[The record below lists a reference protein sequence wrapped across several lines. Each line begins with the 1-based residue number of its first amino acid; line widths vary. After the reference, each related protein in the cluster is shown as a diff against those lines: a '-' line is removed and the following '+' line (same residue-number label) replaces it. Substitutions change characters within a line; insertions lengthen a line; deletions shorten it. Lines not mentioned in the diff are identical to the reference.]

1 MPVEKPTADIGKL
14 GTIGIMKPLPFD
26 VTTLANAQGGMVV
39 RRQLRRMGFTRKH
52 VDAQLAAERWMERS
66 PVALSTFT
74 GELTREQQGW
84 LGVLHAGPPAI
95 VGGYTALEF
104 HGLKNW
110 HRDHITVLIDEERHL
125 DPVPGIDYF
134 RTRRPLEL
142 WKSKKSPLPMAA
154 VEPAAL
160 LCAAYEPSW
169 RTAQGL
175 LAAVVQQRLTT
186 AAELREQMER
196 MKPLRRS
203 PRFRVLLTEIQG
215 GAGSLAEVDVTRM
228 CSDFG
233 LPRPNRQ
240 TRRQDRQGKWR
251 YTDCEWDLPDGR
263 VLVLEVDGGF
273 HMEVEHWEDDIKRQ
287 RGLTT
292 PGRIIVRC
300 SSREIRDEPFEVA
313 ADLTTLGLGSL
324 CA

>member
-1 MPVEKPTADIGKL
+1 MR
-14 GTIGIMKPLPFD
+14 PLPID
-26 VTTLANAQGGMVV
+26 VLALADVQAGLVA
-39 RRQLRRMGFTRKH
+39 RRQLRAAGFGRKR
-52 VDAQLAAERWMERS
+52 VQAQVQAQRWAERS
-66 PVALSTFT
+66 GVVVSAFT
-74 GELTREQQGW
+74 GELTREQRAW

-95 VGGYTALEF
+95 VGGYSALEL

-110 HRDHITVLIDEERHL
+110 HRDDITVLVDEEAHL
-125 DPVPGIDYF
+125 EALDGVVWF

-142 WKSKKSPLPMAA
+142 WKSRDPLPMAR

-186 AAELREQMER
+186 APDLRRQLER
-196 MKPLRRS
+196 MRPLRRA
-203 PRFRVLLTEIQG
+203 PRFRVLLTEIEG

-228 CSDFG
+228 CRDFG
-233 LPRPNRQ
+233 LPMPTRQ
-240 TRRQDRQGKWR
+240 RRRKDRAGRWR
-251 YTDCEWDLPDGR
+251 YTDCEWDLPDGT
-263 VLVLEVDGGF
+263 VLVLEVDGAF
-273 HMEVEHWEDDIKRQ
+273 HMEVEHWEDDIRRQ

-292 PGRIIVRC
+292 PGRIIARC
-300 SSREIRDEPFEVA
+300 TSREVRDEPFQLA
-313 ADLTTLGLGSL
+313 ADLKALGLLAL